1 MKSINKKHPMKKDNN
16 NHPGKILKKKFLVPA
31 GISGYKLATDIKI
44 PQTRISEIIKGNR
57 RISVDTAL
65 RLSAYFSNSPKYWL
79 NIQDEFDLELET
91 KKLKSILKTIK
102 PANKSGKKK

>member
-1 MKSINKKHPMKKDNN
+1 MLKNKPMKKENN

-57 RISVDTAL
+57 RITVDTAL
-65 RLSAYFSNSPKYWL
+65 RLSVYFGNSPKYWL
-79 NIQDEFDLELET
+79 NMQDEFDLEKES
-91 KKLKSILKTIK
+91 KKIRPVLKSIR
-102 PANKSGKKK
+102 PVSRKSGKKK